1 MCDVLSR
8 IETIGEATLYLG
20 DCREILPTLGSLDAV
35 VTDPPFGMAYQSA
48 WRHDR
53 HEKINGD
60 DEAGLLLWAANL
72 APKHSSYIFCRWD
85 NLRELPKPKS
95 AITWIKNNWTSGDL
109 EHAHARQTEL
119 ILFYPGP
126 SHKWTRGRPTDIISC
141 QKEFS
146 DDHPTEK
153 PRQLLERI
161 VEWTDGIVID
171 PFMGSGSTGAATSRL
186 GRKFI
191 GIEIN
196 EKFFDLSCR
205 RIEEATKQQDMFLTP
220 LNN

>member
-8 IETIGEATLYLG
+8 IEHIGDATLYLG
-20 DCREILPTLGSLDAV
+20 DCREIVPTLGSIDAV

-48 WRHDR
+48 RRSDR

-60 DEAGLLLWAANL
+60 DEAGLLLWATNL

-85 NLRELPKPKS
+85 NLRELPAPKS

-141 QKEFS
+141 PKEFS

-171 PFMGSGSTGAATSRL
+171 PFMGSGSTGAAASRL

-196 EKFFDLSCR
+196 EKFFNLSCR

-220 LNN
+220 LKN